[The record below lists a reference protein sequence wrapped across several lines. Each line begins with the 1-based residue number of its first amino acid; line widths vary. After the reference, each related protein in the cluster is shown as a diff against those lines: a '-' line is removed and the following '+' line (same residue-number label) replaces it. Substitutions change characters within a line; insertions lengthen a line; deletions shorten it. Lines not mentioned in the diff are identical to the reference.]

1 MANGYDKEYSTM
13 YLKEVDYL
21 KENGILHNF
30 VKSNEYGNRI
40 YKYTKTKE
48 LFKALV
54 DFYN

>member
-21 KENGILHNF
+21 KGKGIIHSF

>member
-21 KENGILHNF
+21 KEKGIIHSF